1 MVQDAGAPLHRFIS
15 RFSPLLIL
23 ALWEAASRAGILD
36 QRFFSAPSRISIAF
50 GELLAT
56 GELVRGCLVSLWRI
70 AAGFL
75 LGAVPGVALGLTMG
89 LFPVVRAFLEP
100 SMAALFPVPKLA
112 ILPLILLIFGV
123 GELSKIVIIAV
134 GVFFLVMFNSMAGVV
149 NIDRIYL
156 DVARNY
162 GASRKDFYLTVA
174 LPGALPMVFAGLKL
188 GMGTAMLLM
197 VSSEFVGARSGVGF
211 MIWESWDMFDI
222 ERMFAGLISVSAMG
236 YATSRLLDWIERLI
250 IPWKA

>member
-1 MVQDAGAPLHRFIS
+1 MRQDAAAPAHRFIS
-15 RFSPLLIL
+15 RFSPLFIL
-23 ALWEAASRAGILD
+23 AAWEGASRAGALD
-36 QRFFSAPSRISIAF
+36 QRFFSAPSRIAIAF
-50 GELLAT
+50 GELVAA
-56 GELVRGCLVSLWRI
+56 GELLHGCMVSLWRI
-70 AAGFL
+70 AAGFI
-75 LGAVPGVALGLTMG
+75 LGAAPGVALGLTMG

-174 LPGALPMVFAGLKL
+174 LPGALPMVFTGLKL
-188 GMGTAMLLM
+188 GMGTALLLM
-197 VSSEFVGARSGVGF
+197 VSAEFVGARSGVGF

-222 ERMFAGLISVSAMG
+222 ERMFAGLITVSVMG
-236 YATSRLLDWIERLI
+236 YATSTLLDYIERLV
-250 IPWKA
+250 IPWKT